1 MLQQLLDYY
10 ISIQWLLNSTS
21 SKHFIGV
28 TNIHFALILPRALVA
43 LINEVKPGVAP
54 DVKTLDPT
62 KRRSNCTLGLK
73 VAHNHLKIPQ
83 LISSDDLSSSTID
96 ELSVMTYLSYFVEPA
111 KAKLLKWVKKQ
122 IPQMSISNFQK
133 DWSDGRAFAALINSR
148 FPDLLHD
155 WMSMKPEEKN
165 ENVKKVFEA
174 SKKRL
179 GVEPTFQ
186 ANRLVKGEAEELQVM
201 TYILRI
207 QSAHLKALP
216 DEITVTG
223 DGLKR
228 ATAGKQSSFEIDT
241 SQAGPGKLSIDAYY
255 DDGKKVKFVLREAT
269 PSIAK
274 ITYTPQL
281 SGIIHFDIF
290 WSDTPIPNSP
300 FNVSVTDSTLVRFID
315 FEHHSRLARVNI
327 PISLSLDTKQA
338 GPGTLAAQLDYGK
351 DLHVTA
357 SIKRQP
363 ESVYKVQYIPPKAG
377 QPVLRVF
384 WNGEEL
390 KHLLISYTVVDSGN
404 YRVVAKPEKKVYRT
418 FELSS
423 FSVESDGLPL
433 DVLQMTA
440 ILGDVQIPI
449 RFKSIEGNRGDASF
463 MPTLPGVYRVEVA
476 CVDKLVEGCPFQVE
490 VTDPS
495 QCKPMGLVPKHLQL
509 GVPYAFEVD
518 MKSAGVGLLEFA
530 SGDEDQDSRASF
542 HAIISPTSNNG
553 IQKINV
559 TPKRTGEFLIGI
571 KFHGAFIP
579 SSPFRVKVC
588 DPTKCTASGD
598 LISKKTGM
606 VGKPIRFN
614 IRVSGPSEDIK
625 PTVKAIGPSAKY
637 SAEIR
642 TTDDSTYAVQFTPW
656 EIGTHEI
663 TIQYGGFDIPKSPFL
678 LAVTG
683 VNSNFCS
690 ATGTGLQEAYTGVP
704 SQFVVLAKQPGLLQD
719 KTLQISVT
727 GVVNNIDCK
736 VRARDNENGS
746 YNVAYL
752 TQLPGA
758 YLIRVLAGG
767 KHIPG
772 SPFKLNALPGPEADQ
787 CYMYGPALEPNSV
800 LTIGKPIDFT
810 VDTSEGGTGHLSVK
824 AVGPGGAEARVYMA
838 KAERKTYD
846 VMLDPVRHGKYR
858 VSVKWSGKHI
868 QGSPFLLKVFPGADA
883 SKCKAYGPG
892 LEDGF
897 VGKAS
902 SFTIETRDAGAGT
915 LKVRLHGVK
924 DAFKIEIKPADQR
937 DVRTLVARY
946 DPRKPGEYLVTIKWS
961 ENHIPGSPFR
971 VRITGDEI
979 FIEEDEDYKRRATPR
994 NPDNLSSIAE
1004 ESDEF
1009 EDEELETQKNE
1020 ERSKKDKKKKKKKM
1034 NGPIQYVP
1042 VVPVLVPVGAGM
1054 PMFDPR
1060 TVRTPYHN
1068 SFIRGQPMR
1077 HSGGPRTVSGAS
1089 HASKTKRK
1097 MTPEKMMTFA
1107 NLHQAR
1113 KHQRSA
1119 TSPEQPVNGEYT
1131 GRASI
1136 EMNTVTQK
1144 KVKHMKRSQ
1153 SK

>member
-1 MLQQLLDYY
+1 M
-10 ISIQWLLNSTS
+10 
-21 SKHFIGV
+21 
-28 TNIHFALILPRALVA
+28 A
-43 LINEVKPGVAP
+43 LINEVKPGIAP

-83 LISSDDLSSSTID
+83 IISADDLSSSTID

-111 KAKLLKWVKKQ
+111 KIKLLKWVKRQ
-122 IPQMSISNFQK
+122 IPQMNISNFQQ

-155 WMSMKPEEKN
+155 WASMKPGEKN

-179 GVEPTFQ
+179 GIEPTFQ
-186 ANRLVKGEAEELQVM
+186 ANRLTKGEAEELQVM

-216 DEITVTG
+216 DEIQVTG

-228 ATAGKQSSFEIDT
+228 ATAGKQTSFEIDT

-255 DDGKKVKFVLREAT
+255 DSGKKVKFVLREST
-269 PSIAK
+269 PSIAT

-281 SGIIHFDIF
+281 SGVIHFDIL
-290 WSDTPIPNSP
+290 WSDTPIPKSP
-300 FNVSVTDSTLVRFID
+300 FAVSVTDSMLVRFID

-338 GPGTLAAQLDYGK
+338 GPGTLTAQLDYGK
-351 DLHVTA
+351 DLQVTA
-357 SIKRQP
+357 SIKKQP
-363 ESVYKVQYIPPKAG
+363 ESVYNVQYIPPKAG

-390 KHLLISYTVVDSGN
+390 RHLLISYKVVDSGN
-404 YRVVAKPEKKVYRT
+404 YRVVTKPEKKVYRT

-423 FSVESDGLPL
+423 FLVESDGLPL

-476 CVDKLVEGCPFQVE
+476 CVDKLIEGCPFRVE

-495 QCKPMGLVPKHLQL
+495 QCKPIGRFPKYLQL
-509 GVPYAFEVD
+509 GIPHCFEVD
-518 MKSAGVGLLEFA
+518 MKSAGVGLVEFA
-530 SGDEDQDSRASF
+530 SGDEDQDNRATF
-542 HAIISPTSNNG
+542 HAIVSPTSNNG

-559 TPKRTGEFLIGI
+559 TPKKSGEFLVGI

-579 SSPFRVKVC
+579 SSPFRITVC
-588 DPTKCTASGD
+588 DPTKCSASGD

-606 VGKPIRFN
+606 VGKPIRFT
-614 IRVSGPSEDIK
+614 IRVSGPSEGIK

-704 SQFVVLAKQPGLLQD
+704 SQFVVLAKQSGLLQD
-719 KTLQISVT
+719 RTLQISVT

-787 CYMYGPALEPNSV
+787 CYMYGPALEPSSV

-824 AVGPGGAEARVYMA
+824 AIGPRGAEARVYMA

-897 VGKAS
+897 VGRAS

-924 DAFKIEIKPADQR
+924 DAFKIDIKPADQR

-946 DPRKPGEYLVTIKWS
+946 DPRKPGEYLVTIKWT

-979 FIEEDEDYKRRATPR
+979 FIEEDTDSERTATQR
-994 NPDNLSSIAE
+994 HTDNLSSIAE
-1004 ESDEF
+1004 ESDDF
-1009 EDEELETQKNE
+1009 EDEELETRIKE
-1020 ERSKKDKKKKKKKM
+1020 EKSKKDKKKKKKKK

-1042 VVPVLVPVGAGM
+1042 VPVVPMLVPVGGGM
-1054 PMFDPR
+1054 PVFDPR

-1068 SFIRGQPMR
+1068 SLMPRQPLK
-1077 HSGGPRTVSGAS
+1077 HSGKHRTVSGAS
-1089 HASKTKRK
+1089 HASKTKRQ
-1097 MTPEKMMTFA
+1097 MTPEQMMTFA
-1107 NLHQAR
+1107 SLHHSR
-1113 KHQRSA
+1113 NHQRSA
-1119 TSPEQPVNGEYT
+1119 TSPGQPVNGEYH
-1131 GRASI
+1131 GRGSI
-1136 EMNTVTQK
+1136 EMNTVTQRR
-1144 KVKHMKRSQ
+1144 VKHMKRSQ
-1153 SK
+1153 SDSAASYRK